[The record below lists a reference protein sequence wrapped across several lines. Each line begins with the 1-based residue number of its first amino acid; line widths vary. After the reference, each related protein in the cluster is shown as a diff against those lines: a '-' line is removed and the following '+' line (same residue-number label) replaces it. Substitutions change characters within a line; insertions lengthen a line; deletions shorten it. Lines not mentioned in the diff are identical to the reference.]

1 MAVPKQRKSRARRDA
16 RRSQTQKVSAPAIAY
31 CSRCGAAK
39 APHRVCAECGF
50 YKNRQVIVTESVT

>member
-1 MAVPKQRKSRARRDA
+1 
-16 RRSQTQKVSAPAIAY
+16 VSAPAIAY